1 MILIS
6 TSVIDFRPTYALPDQ
21 ERPGGIQVILDANAS
36 VLFNRKQLLQPY
48 GSIKITQS
56 QCYIT
61 KVATE
66 IKKEQEHLLS
76 CSHNLSIQRFSMCSM
91 LW

>member
-56 QCYIT
+56 QCYAT
-61 KVATE
+61 KGCYGN
-66 IKKEQEHLLS
+66 KKGARTFVVLLP
-76 CSHNLSIQRFSMCSM
+76 
-91 LW
+91 